1 MLIVLLALAALAGEP
16 EPVPLTPEE
25 AAQRG
30 AAEYYR
36 LSQTLVELASRNA
49 WAGVERTFLALVAT
63 GVPPS
68 FDDLLTAAH
77 AARSIGNT
85 AAVRARLLQAN
96 GLHED
101 PSVLDWL
108 YELDNAY
115 GTVSLAGNVGVV
127 SLQPATMPFNPD
139 QVASVTFAQ
148 RTIEET
154 GVFDGL
160 LPQGTYTF
168 SDREIVVRP
177 RVSTVKIDVRTDEK
191 VKRRPKP

>member
-1 MLIVLLALAALAGEP
+1 
-16 EPVPLTPEE
+16 
-25 AAQRG
+25 
-30 AAEYYR
+30 
-36 LSQTLVELASRNA
+36 
-49 WAGVERTFLALVAT
+49 
-63 GVPPS
+63 
-68 FDDLLTAAH
+68 
-77 AARSIGNT
+77 
-85 AAVRARLLQAN
+85 
-96 GLHED
+96 
-101 PSVLDWL
+101 
-108 YELDNAY
+108 
-115 GTVSLAGNVGVV
+115 V